1 MGQRSKIGAVNQMSN
16 MASVLDSIFRRNDC
30 EFEMKKNS
38 TQKMVVFGR
47 KHIKSEC

>member
-30 EFEMKKNS
+30 EFEMKKKS
-38 TQKMVVFGR
+38 TQKMVVFV
-47 KHIKSEC
+47 KKYNTSEC